1 MKAWIIR
8 IAVWLALLALILAVW
23 FGGPMVGYA
32 EVYPLEPVWPRLLI
46 VAIVLLAVGGY

>member
-32 EVYPLEPVWPRLLI
+32 EVYP
-46 VAIVLLAVGGY
+46 